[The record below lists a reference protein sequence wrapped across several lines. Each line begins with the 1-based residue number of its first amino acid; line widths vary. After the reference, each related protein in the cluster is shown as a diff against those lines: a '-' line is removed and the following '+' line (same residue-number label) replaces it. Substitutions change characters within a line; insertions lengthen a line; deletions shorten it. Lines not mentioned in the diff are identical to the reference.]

1 MDRQHLINKFHEIF
15 PGAEQED
22 VRLFF
27 SPGRINLIGEHTD
40 YNGGHVFPGAITYGT
55 YGVASRRNDNRIK
68 LYSMNFADAGV
79 IEFSLHELDYRKHHG
94 WTNYPKG
101 VIRYIQEKCG
111 VLENG
116 FDILIYG
123 NIPNG
128 AGLSSSASLEMLIGV
143 LVSEMS
149 GLNIE
154 RIELIKLGKRVEN
167 EFIGVNSGIMDQ
179 FAVGMGKANNVILL
193 DCNTLKYE
201 YAPLSLDGYKIVIM
215 NTNKRRELA
224 DSKYNERRSECEKAL
239 SRLQTVLDIQELG
252 ELSEGEFENHKQ
264 LIEDETLIKRARHA
278 VYENQR
284 TLKALHALR
293 KGELSTFGKLM
304 NDSHQ
309 SLRDDYEVTGK
320 ELDTLVEAAWKQ
332 DGLLGARMTGAGFGG
347 CAIAI
352 IATDQVDDFI
362 QKVGKEYEEKIGHKA
377 DFYVASIGDGAKEIT
392 KEVV

>member
-1 MDRQHLINKFHEIF
+1 MDIQQLIKRFHEIF
-15 PGAEQED
+15 PVDGQEEI
-22 VRLFF
+22 RLFF

-55 YGVASRRNDNRIK
+55 YGAARKRNDHVIK
-68 LYSMNFADAGV
+68 LYSLNFPETGV
-79 IEFSLHELDYRKHHG
+79 IEFSLNELDYLKEHG
-94 WTNYPKG
+94 WANYPKG
-101 VIRYIQEKCG
+101 VIRYIQDKCG
-111 VLENG
+111 LLQG
-116 FDILIYG
+116 GLDILING

-143 LVSEMS
+143 IVSEMFS
-149 GLNIE
+149 LEID
-154 RIELIKLGKRVEN
+154 RLELIKLGKKVEN

-179 FAVGMGKANNVILL
+179 FAVGMGKADSGILL

-201 YAPLSLDGYKIVIM
+201 YAPLDLDGYKIIIM

-239 SRLQTVLDIQELG
+239 SRLKTVLDIQELG
-252 ELSEGEFENHKQ
+252 DLSEKEFEANKK
-264 LIEDETLIKRARHA
+264 LIADETLIKRARHA

-293 KGELSTFGKLM
+293 RGELKTFGKLM
-304 NDSHQ
+304 NDSHH

-332 DGLLGARMTGAGFGG
+332 DGALGARMTGAGFGG

-352 IATDQVDDFI
+352 IESDRVEDFI
-362 QKVGKEYEEKIGHKA
+362 CNVKREYQEKIGYEA